1 MDTPRMS
8 PTPPAAAPPSP
19 KTPSARQPGW
29 RSLDVLRATALVLGL
44 YLLLQLL
51 WLAHDLL
58 FITFLGVL
66 FGLAVARGAD
76 FLERLRLP
84 RGISAVL
91 IVAAFLGIIFG
102 LVAWAAPTLRAQAG
116 ELQTQLPQALDRIE
130 GWMDHHRAGF
140 LGQFMPAR
148 RTPAAPKPAP
158 GAAKPGAP
166 APAAPAA
173 PTAKPA
179 EPSDL
184 SSQLGAVTR
193 YLFSFLSS
201 TVAVLAG
208 LLLILFTAIY
218 IGAEPELY
226 HKGLLHLF
234 PHAAR
239 PRASEVLKA
248 IGVTLRKWLVAQVI
262 MMVVIGVIDAV
273 GLTLLGV
280 KAALALGL
288 IAGLLE
294 FIPMLGPILSAVPA
308 IAMGFLDSPQ
318 KALFVALLCW
328 GVQFLEGHILA
339 PLLMKRGV
347 DLPPVVTL
355 IGLSLMAIVFGF
367 LGMMVAVPVLAV
379 VMVAIRMLYVED
391 VVGDEVGALDTPP
404 SPVPPTG
411 PAHPI
416 V

>member
-1 MDTPRMS
+1 
-8 PTPPAAAPPSP
+8 
-19 KTPSARQPGW
+19 
-29 RSLDVLRATALVLGL
+29 
-44 YLLLQLL
+44 
-51 WLAHDLL
+51 
-58 FITFLGVL
+58 
-66 FGLAVARGAD
+66 
-76 FLERLRLP
+76 
-84 RGISAVL
+84 VL

-102 LVAWAAPTLRAQAG
+102 LGAWAAPTLRAQAG

-130 GWMDHHRAGF
+130 GWMDDHRAGF

-148 RTPAAPKPAP
+148 RTPAAQKPAP
-158 GAAKPGAP
+158 GAAAPGAP
-166 APAAPAA
+166 APAAPA
-173 PTAKPA
+173 PTAATAAKPA

-218 IGAEPELY
+218 IGAEPDLY

-234 PHAAR
+234 PHEAR
-239 PRASEVLKA
+239 RRASEVLKA

-273 GLTLLGV
+273 GLSLLGV

-379 VMVAIRMLYVED
+379 VMVTVRMLYVED

-404 SPVPPTG
+404 IPVPPTG

>member
-1 MDTPRMS
+1 LLPFPGMPNPSS
-8 PTPPAAAPPSP
+8 PST
-19 KTPSARQPGW
+19 ARPPGW
-29 RSLDVLRATALVLGL
+29 RSLDILRATALVFGV

-66 FGLAVARGAD
+66 FGLAVASGAD
-76 FLERLRLP
+76 FLERFRIP
-84 RGISAVL
+84 RGIGAVL
-91 IVAAFLGIIFG
+91 VVLSFLGVIVG
-102 LVAWAAPTLRAQAG
+102 LGAWAAPTLREQAG
-116 ELQTQLPQALDRIE
+116 ELQTQLPQALNRIE
-130 GWMDHHRAGF
+130 AWMDDHRAGF

-148 RTPAAPKPAP
+148 PSASPAPPAAAP
-158 GAAKPGAP
+158 GAPG

-173 PTAKPA
+173 QGKAAA
-179 EPSDL
+179 EPTGL
-184 SSQLGAVTR
+184 SSQLGALTT

-201 TVAVLAG
+201 TVAVLGG

-218 IGAEPELY
+218 IGAEPDLY
-226 HKGLLHLF
+226 YRGLLHLF
-234 PHAAR
+234 PHEAR
-239 PRASEVLKA
+239 SRAGEVLTA
-248 IGVTLRKWLVAQVI
+248 IGASLRRWLVTQLI
-262 MMVVIGVIDAV
+262 MMASIGVVTAI
-273 GLTLLGV
+273 GLSLLGV

-294 FIPMLGPILSAVPA
+294 FIPMLGPILSAVPG

-318 KALFVALLCW
+318 KALFVALVYW

-347 DLPPVVTL
+347 DLPPVLTL

-367 LGMMVAVPVLAV
+367 LGMMVAVPVLAA
-379 VMVAIRMLYVED
+379 VMVVIKKLYVED
-391 VVGDEVGALDTPP
+391 VVGDEVGATKPQP
-404 SPVPPTG
+404 PVPPTR

-416 V
+416 A